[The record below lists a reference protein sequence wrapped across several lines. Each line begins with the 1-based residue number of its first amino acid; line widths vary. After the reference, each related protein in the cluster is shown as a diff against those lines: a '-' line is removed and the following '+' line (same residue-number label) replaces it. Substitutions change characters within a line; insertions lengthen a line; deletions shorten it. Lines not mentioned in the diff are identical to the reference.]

1 MDMATN
7 MLNQL
12 PAFWTLLNYV
22 AVLIGFY
29 MIVNGLF
36 EVAMTAKGGGAAWGR
51 SRNSYAGGF
60 AGILFGGL
68 LMSIS
73 AYTDALSQSLFN
85 QPSGVGIVTAAS
97 TGTASLGAQYA
108 SAIALMFMV
117 VRLVGLWAVIKGVML
132 FHRGA
137 EDHQKTGLAWTHT
150 IGGIIA
156 INMTTFLG
164 LLSGWIGGDAQT
176 TLNQILGLI

>member
-12 PAFWTLLNYV
+12 PAFWTLLNLV
-22 AVLIGFY
+22 AVLIGLY

-36 EVAMTAKGGGAAWGR
+36 EVAMTAKGGGQTWGR
-51 SRNSYAGGF
+51 NRNSYAGGF
-60 AGILFGGL
+60 AGVLFGGL

-85 QPSGVGIVTAAS
+85 QPSGVGILSAA
-97 TGTASLGAQYA
+97 TVGGSLGAQYA
-108 SAIALMFMV
+108 SAIALMFTV

-137 EDHQKTGLAWTHT
+137 EEYQKTGLAWTHT

-164 LLSGWIGGDAQT
+164 LISGWIGGDAQT